1 MIAIIPRQVAYRLWK
16 YAVLRVRAL
25 HGFSEAVDDIEVGA
39 AVRDRLNRAMAPLR
53 PAPAVDDAAFLLDA
67 GTGRQ
72 NKDLGGDSSRIN
84 TGPLPELRG
93 LVLEQIGDH
102 EPIELVDGRTDQPRV
117 GAADHGIL
125 AEAEE
130 PLDFARQHRVGE
142 REKRIALSFETSP
155 QLRQVGKV
163 EVVLALGVIAPPR
176 LEQAHDILGRV
187 LQPVGALRIGRH
199 RSDALQIAL
208 EVDIRFHRQLEIAGQ
223 TIPVQSLI
231 RRTLHVGFAA
241 HSVDA
246 AAGDANVAEQKLQD
260 GIGTDV
266 LRAVAVLRRAHGIE
280 PGARAIGSVSRGVKI
295 ANPQVIFFGC
305 AGDTAHRVGAIAGE
319 VLLQ

>member
-1 MIAIIPRQVAYRLWK
+1 M
-16 YAVLRVRAL
+16 
-25 HGFSEAVDDIEVGA
+25 
-39 AVRDRLNRAMAPLR
+39 
-53 PAPAVDDAAFLLDA
+53 
-67 GTGRQ
+67 
-72 NKDLGGDSSRIN
+72 
-84 TGPLPELRG
+84 
-93 LVLEQIGDH
+93 LEQIGDH

-231 RRTLHVGFAA
+231 RGALHIGLAA
-241 HSVDA
+241 HGVDA
-246 AAGDANVAEQKLQD
+246 AAGDTDVAEQELQD

-266 LRAVAVLRRAHGIE
+266 LRAVAVLRRSHRVK
-280 PGARAIGSVSRGVKI
+280 PGARAVGCVGRSVEI
-295 ANPQVIFFGC
+295 ANFQVVFLRR
-305 AGDTAHRVGAIAGE
+305 AGDAAHFLDVVARE